1 MKSKINNCSFILLI
15 ILIISSC
22 NKGHSKK
29 EIESAMKQ
37 YDHLIQ
43 KLDADSISL
52 MFTPDG
58 DLGDAAHGR
67 SWIKRYLSTFKNVK
81 VLSQNSTS
89 DSIRITGDSSIQK
102 GTYTQVV
109 ILSPGDTAKL
119 KGNYIAR
126 WVWSRGTGWLLRSIN
141 TRPEAKD

>member
-1 MKSKINNCSFILLI
+1 MKSKIINCSFILLF
-15 ILIISSC
+15 LLSMSSC
-22 NKGHSKK
+22 NKGHNKS

-52 MFTPDG
+52 MFTADG
-58 DLGDAAHGR
+58 SLGDVAHGR

-81 VLSQNSTS
+81 VLLQKSTS
-89 DSIRITGDSSIQK
+89 DSILIAGDSSVQK
-102 GTYTQVV
+102 GTYTQIV
-109 ILSPGDTAKL
+109 IISPGDTARL
-119 KGNYIAR
+119 KGNYTAK
-126 WVWSRGTGWLLRSIN
+126 WLWSKTGGWLLSSMN